1 MNDVPTVPDPN
12 VDPGPVTSRRA
23 RAGLRDVA
31 LAAIVVIATLVLLLG
46 ATRLI
51 DRGSTAPSS
60 SPSGAVGAAAS
71 ANDGTPASANPLP
84 SGSVGP
90 TGSPTVVPSP
100 LPSGD
105 PVLVGAGDIGDCDAT
120 GDESTA
126 KLLDGIQGTV
136 MTLGDNAYENGTV
149 AQYHDCYAP
158 NWGRQLART
167 RPAPGNHDWGK
178 GTLEGYLAYYGAAA
192 TGPGGVSWYS
202 YELGTWHVI
211 VLDSSC
217 NEIGGC
223 DASSPQ
229 VKWLATDLAASHAR
243 CTLAYWHHPRFSSG
257 FHGNSKSVA
266 TFWQR
271 LYDAG
276 VDVVV
281 NGHDHDYER
290 FAPQDPT
297 AREDRERGIREF
309 VVGTGGTGL
318 RAFEKT
324 RPNSELRVASV
335 HGVIAFTLHDRSYD
349 WQFIAT
355 AGSDFSDR
363 GTANC
368 H

>member
-1 MNDVPTVPDPN
+1 MNPEPTIPDPN
-12 VDPGPVTSRRA
+12 VDPDPVAQARA
-23 RAGLRDVA
+23 RFGLRDVV
-31 LAAIVVIATLVLLLG
+31 LAAVVVIATLVLLVG

-51 DRGSTAPSS
+51 DRGGNAPGKPSS
-60 SPSGAVGAAAS
+60 GAIGAAAS
-71 ANDGTPASANPLP
+71 ASSGTATTQSPRSSRNVGP
-84 SGSVGP
+84 SGSPGAAP
-90 TGSPTVVPSP
+90 TP

-105 PVLVGAGDIGDCDAT
+105 PKLVGAGDIGDCGAT
-120 GDESTA
+120 GDEGTA
-126 KLLDGIQGTV
+126 KLLDEVQGTV
-136 MTLGDNAYENGTV
+136 ITLGDNAYENGTTR
-149 AQYHDCYAP
+149 QYHDCYAP

-178 GTLEGYLAYYGAAA
+178 GTLDGYLGYYGAAA

-202 YELGTWHVI
+202 YELGTWHII

-217 NEIGGC
+217 NEVGC
-223 DASSPQ
+223 DTTSRQ
-229 VKWLATDLAASHAR
+229 VAWLVKDLAASDAH

-276 VDVVV
+276 VDVVI

-290 FAPQDPT
+290 FAPQDPNG
-297 AREDRERGIREF
+297 REDRQRGIREF

-318 RAFEKT
+318 RKFEQTK
-324 RPNSELRVASV
+324 PNSELRVANV